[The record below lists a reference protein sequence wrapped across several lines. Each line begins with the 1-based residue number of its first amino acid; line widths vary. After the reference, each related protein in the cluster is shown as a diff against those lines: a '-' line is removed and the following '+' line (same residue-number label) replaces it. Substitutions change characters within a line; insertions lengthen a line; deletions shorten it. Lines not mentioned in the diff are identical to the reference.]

1 VSTNLILTPTLQ
13 NNASADGGRIWGEYV
28 VQYAGVNLYNYAV
41 SGAVCSNDITPRW
54 LALINAPF
62 PSLAQFEIPYYIK
75 DSHYVE
81 PNGTKFMIDPPDE
94 TVYAFWD
101 GTNDLG
107 YYAFIQ
113 DEQVKG
119 THLVS
124 DLDGHNCLRQLAD
137 MGSYRH

>member
-1 VSTNLILTPTLQ
+1 MFTSSLQ
-13 NNASADGGRIWGEYV
+13 NNASADGGRIWGQYV
-28 VQYAGVNLYNYAV
+28 VQYAGVHLYNYAV

-54 LALINAPF
+54 FALIDEPYPA
-62 PSLAQFEIPYYIK
+62 LAQYEVPAYIK

-81 PNGTKFMIDPPDE
+81 KNGTKFMVDPSNE

-113 DEQVKG
+113 DEQV
-119 THLVS
+119 
-124 DLDGHNCLRQLAD
+124 A
-137 MGSYRH
+137 GSYSSNFLPGLCWVLCD